1 MYFHRTDWAS
11 AFEIIEYGID
21 IDRCS
26 GNPTEFGL
34 KCFYVGDNFSLSL
47 NWARIRYVKYVAV
60 LCYSVSSSQFLE
72 RESKIF
78 ETADLEWST
87 AVYQFRCGKFPYRRS
102 MSHYHLMMGPI
113 NAVRTDLLI
122 NVGSVQP
129 LRDKNGR
136 IGNQIAVRTS
146 DSAESMS
153 RKLVGVVFYP
163 HNSLAAMVDIHS

>member
-1 MYFHRTDWAS
+1 M
-11 AFEIIEYGID
+11 
-21 IDRCS
+21 
-26 GNPTEFGL
+26 
-34 KCFYVGDNFSLSL
+34 
-47 NWARIRYVKYVAV
+47 AV

-122 NVGSVQP
+122 NVGSIQP

-163 HNSLAAMVDIHS
+163 HNSLAAMVDIQS

>member
-47 NWARIRYVKYVAV
+47 NWARIRYIKYVAV
-60 LCYSVSSSQFLE
+60 LCYSVSSLQFSE

-87 AVYQFRCGKFPYRRS
+87 AVYQFRCAGIPYRRS
-102 MSHYHLMMGPI
+102 MCHYHLMMGPI
-113 NAVRTDLLI
+113 NAV
-122 NVGSVQP
+122 NSAAGSVKDNLLQ
-129 LRDKNGR
+129 LAGD
-136 IGNQIAVRTS
+136 IIT
-146 DSAESMS
+146 
-153 RKLVGVVFYP
+153 KLQKFMQALHYALTPMMQKQTV
-163 HNSLAAMVDIHS
+163 